1 MEPPQLVTEELLIR
15 IREYLKKPENIG
27 FVTGFSFTIVV
38 AFILLSKL
46 YQKRNDPK
54 KAAHDYV
61 YDGKT
66 RKKGFMSHL
75 VDYGLEYGLVFLIS
89 IIKENIQ
96 KYLEKLNEDL
106 EEHKEELS
114 GE

>member
-1 MEPPQLVTEELLIR
+1 MEPPQLITEELLNR
-15 IREYLKKPENIG
+15 IRHYLKKPENIG
-27 FVTGFSFTIVV
+27 FVAGFSLTVVV
-38 AFILLSKL
+38 AFIILSKL

-61 YDGKT
+61 HNGKAK
-66 RKKGFMSHL
+66 KKGFMNHL

-96 KYLEKLNEDL
+96 KHLEKLNEDL